1 MTSPTSGRRA
11 DRAATSAAATNGS
24 PAATRVAGPVRSGPQ
39 YRARRNFA
47 TAWRRA
53 AAGDLGHGAPF
64 LTLAGG
70 PAGRAQRNHG
80 CTRSLVRALWRLASY
95 VRGLRVQQPLRR
107 PAGRHDRRQRLRRG
121 RRDRSG
127 GAVGS
132 SSSFGNGGTSSGT
145 SLGTGVCETG
155 FYSGTFSC
163 FFFYG
168 IDAGIGEAPDSGG
181 IGPITGTMSFKL
193 TQDVSSHGELETT
206 DTASGT
212 FDAATGLFI
221 AADADLS
228 GTLDCTQGKF
238 TGQLVNGEYGFN
250 IGGMPIPDPNNRFQ
264 GPLVADYNGSTST
277 FVNGQ
282 WSMMV
287 AGEGPCIGSW
297 TAAYAGPLDG
307 GVDGAPPSPADAS
320 RDRAPL
326 RPPL

>member
-1 MTSPTSGRRA
+1 MGVLVRWSGLFGA
-11 DRAATSAAATNGS
+11 SLLTFAAFACSS
-24 PAATRVAGPVRSGPQ
+24 RSG
-39 YRARRNFA
+39 ALLVGTTDGNDSGAGDA
-47 TAWRRA
+47 TASSS
-53 AAGDLGHGAPF
+53 
-64 LTLAGG
+64 GG
-70 PAGRAQRNHG
+70 G
-80 CTRSLVRALWRLASY
+80 SS
-95 VRGLRVQQPLRR
+95 
-107 PAGRHDRRQRLRRG
+107 
-121 RRDRSG
+121 

-320 RDRAPL
+320 GD
-326 RPPL
+326 